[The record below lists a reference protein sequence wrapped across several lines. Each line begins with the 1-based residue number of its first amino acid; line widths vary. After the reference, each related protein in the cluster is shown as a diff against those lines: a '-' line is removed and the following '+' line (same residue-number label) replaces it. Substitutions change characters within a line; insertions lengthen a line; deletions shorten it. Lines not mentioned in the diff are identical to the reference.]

1 MAPSR
6 RRSRS
11 PKLVAATTLLTLAA
25 VVASAALTT
34 SAVPALAGATIL
46 AVLAGIAAAMLMF
59 AEIVVIRRM
68 WAFDRAETA
77 DRYRTDTMLRHDSH
91 MTFVHG
97 MGSRLAW
104 RENQM
109 GLMQDALL
117 TSEIEIALARE
128 KLAAEKGR
136 VAALQDDNAAAATDL
151 ASARADLLAA
161 QDALAVSESAG
172 VAARAEIIAWEE
184 TAESTA
190 EQIQQR
196 RLA

>member
-1 MAPSR
+1 
-6 RRSRS
+6 
-11 PKLVAATTLLTLAA
+11 
-25 VVASAALTT
+25 
-34 SAVPALAGATIL
+34 
-46 AVLAGIAAAMLMF
+46 
-59 AEIVVIRRM
+59 
-68 WAFDRAETA
+68 
-77 DRYRTDTMLRHDSH
+77 MLRHDSH

-117 TSEIEIALARE
+117 TTEIEIALARE
-128 KLAAEKGR
+128 RLSAEKGR

-184 TAESTA
+184 SRGEHGRADPAAPPRLTARSA
-190 EQIQQR
+190 EAIR
-196 RLA
+196 SRALETPWGIMVVDTPRDSWGCR

>member
-1 MAPSR
+1 
-6 RRSRS
+6 
-11 PKLVAATTLLTLAA
+11 
-25 VVASAALTT
+25 
-34 SAVPALAGATIL
+34 
-46 AVLAGIAAAMLMF
+46 MLMF

-68 WAFDRAETA
+68 WAFDRAHAA
-77 DRYRTDTMLRHDSH
+77 DGYRKQTLIQHESH
-91 MTFVHG
+91 MTFVQG

-128 KLAAEKGR
+128 KLSAESAR
-136 VAALQDDNAAAATDL
+136 VSALQADNAAAASDL
-151 ASARADLLAA
+151 ASARSDLLAA

-172 VAARAEIIAWEE
+172 MAARAEIIAWEE